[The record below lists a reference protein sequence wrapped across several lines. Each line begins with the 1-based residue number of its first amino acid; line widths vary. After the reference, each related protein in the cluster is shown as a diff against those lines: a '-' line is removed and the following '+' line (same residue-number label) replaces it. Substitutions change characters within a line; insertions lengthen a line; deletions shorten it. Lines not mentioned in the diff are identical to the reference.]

1 MVPLKIVK
9 RGALIYYTAKRVGVF
24 SLTLSRKLVNSSG
37 SWFVLGALLC
47 CVEISKDSFKWQQ
60 NVSKSCVS
68 ALLLWY
74 SLALWDDTL
83 KNVEKKLNPLSD
95 GKQRS

>member
-47 CVEISKDSFKWQQ
+47 GVEISKDSFKWQQ